1 MKFNKKA
8 IIAAV
13 LFVIMMVFV
22 GCSSNDGGNSADFQ
36 KQEEKA
42 KTPDQRLTKRLVL

>member
-8 IIAAV
+8 SIAAV

-22 GCSSNDGGNSADFQ
+22 GCSSNDGGNSADSQ
-36 KQEEKA
+36 RKQNHLIK
-42 KTPDQRLTKRLVL
+42 

>member
-22 GCSSNDGGNSADFQ
+22 GCSSNDGGNSAADN
-36 KQEEKA
+36 A
-42 KTPDQRLTKRLVL
+42 KTPDQVARCITRKSYSS